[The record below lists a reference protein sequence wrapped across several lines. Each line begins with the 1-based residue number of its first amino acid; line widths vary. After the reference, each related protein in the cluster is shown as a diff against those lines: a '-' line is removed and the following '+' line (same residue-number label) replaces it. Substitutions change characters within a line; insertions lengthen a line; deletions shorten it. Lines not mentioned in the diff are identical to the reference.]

1 MKRNLVSYMTRRNL
15 FKMGSTAVGTGF
27 VTNQLGIGTARSA
40 AAATNRNLT
49 PDSAFNELVAGNKRF
64 ASQKTLGANRGTF
77 RLREVAQ
84 GQKPFAAI
92 LGCADS
98 RVPSEIIFDQGL
110 GDLFVVRVA
119 GNVATSEEIGSL
131 EYGTLV
137 LGAKVLLVLG
147 HEKCGAV
154 KAAIDNQPVPGRIG
168 AILEHIQPAV
178 ASTAQSSDRLAV
190 ASTSTQSSDRLK
202 DTTIANIK
210 NQIAILKSSSVI
222 SELVASKKLK
232 IVGGF
237 YDLDT
242 GLMTTVV

>member
-15 FKMGSTAVGTGF
+15 FKMGATAVGTGF

-40 AAATNRNLT
+40 AAATAQNLT

-64 ASQKTLGANRGTF
+64 ASQKTLGANRGVF

-147 HEKCGAV
+147 HERCGAV
-154 KAAIDNQPVPGRIG
+154 KAAIENKPVPGRIG

-178 ASTAQSSDRLAV
+178 TSTSGQSSDQV

-222 SELVASKKLK
+222 SELIASKKLK

>member
-15 FKMGSTAVGTGF
+15 FKMGATAAGTGF
-27 VTNQLGIGTARSA
+27 VTSQLGIGTARSA
-40 AAATNRNLT
+40 AAATTQNLT

-64 ASQKTLGANRGTF
+64 ANQKTLGANRGVF

-147 HEKCGAV
+147 HERCGAV
-154 KAAIDNQPVPGRIG
+154 KAAIENKPVPGRIG

-178 ASTAQSSDRLAV
+178 TSTSGQSSDQV
-190 ASTSTQSSDRLK
+190 ASTSAQSSDRLK

-222 SELVASKKLK
+222 SELIASKKLK

>member
-1 MKRNLVSYMTRRNL
+1 MKGKVISYVTRRNL
-15 FKMGSTAVGTGF
+15 FKFGAAAVGTSF
-27 VTNQLGIGTARSA
+27 ITNQLGIGASPST
-40 AAATNRNLT
+40 AATSTRNLT
-49 PDSAFNELVAGNKRF
+49 PDNAFNELIQGNKRF
-64 ASQKTLGANRGTF
+64 ASQKTKGANRGVF

-98 RVPSEIIFDQGL
+98 RVPAEIIFDQGL

-119 GNVATSEEIGSL
+119 GNVATPEEIGSL
-131 EYGTLV
+131 EFGTLV

-147 HEKCGAV
+147 HERCGAV
-154 KAAIDNQPVPGRIG
+154 KAAIDNKPVPGKID
-168 AILEHIQPAV
+168 AILDQIQPAV
-178 ASTAQSSDRLAV
+178 ASTSKQSLDRLRDA
-190 ASTSTQSSDRLK
+190 
-202 DTTIANIK
+202 TIDNIK

-222 SELVASKKLK
+222 ADLIKSNKLK

-242 GLMTTVV
+242 GLMTQVV